1 MAGNPKPGII
11 QRMYEASLHI
21 IGKDTPTWFD
31 PGNPLSS
38 VVGNATSVE
47 GRQFDFQPNT
57 NALTTPKSEK
67 PSSANRSV
75 AFPELRWLADQ
86 VEILRLV
93 IETRKDQV
101 CGMDWDFRVIG
112 SKDKA
117 DPRIVW
123 LRKFF
128 RKPDGI
134 HEMRTWIRMLIEDL
148 NVIDAPALHV
158 IRDGANPELIL
169 GFEQVDGATI
179 KPLMDEW
186 GRLPQ
191 GFDADGKPFAAY
203 AQVLKGMQA
212 VHYSTLDMIYK
223 PRNPRIHSVYGYS
236 PVEQI
241 LTYAN
246 TAVRRQLQ
254 QLGYFTEGNMPEG
267 FVPVHGTAAQVQQF
281 QKIWDAGEVEGQ
293 KIGRIRFIPADTAS
307 KFVPFKDAVLADA
320 FDEWMA
326 RIVCYAFS
334 QEPTPFMKA
343 VNRATAETARDQS
356 LKEGV
361 AVQVQWIKDLLDD
374 LIQNYLEL
382 PDCEVFVTP
391 SQETDPLKLG
401 AYIEGLTQGPNPI
414 MRVDEARD
422 LLGLD
427 GDAPIA
433 PTAPTPEPPT
443 AAQPAQEVAHVHRV
457 AQILDT
463 RKTRALATR
472 HETAITDSVFGYFQK
487 TAKRAA
493 QEIGESLH
501 RVQRDDKAAAD
512 LFDFQDDD
520 FLKAVGPSIENIYGD
535 SAGIA
540 LDATGAGVKIGFK
553 AESAEWAKDRG
564 AWLVG
569 KSVNE
574 DGEIVEA
581 IRPEYRVSDLC
592 RQSIRDV
599 TAQATE
605 ESWTTPK
612 IVETLQNDHAFSRSR
627 AQTIASTE
635 IVNAD
640 EQGKLAGWKASGL
653 NLQKRSILG
662 SNENHGPDDI
672 ENAAEGW
679 IPVENT
685 FQSGAESPPYH
696 PNCRC
701 VSVARSVKS

>member
-1 MAGNPKPGII
+1 MAGNPKPGIVR
-11 QRMYEASLHI
+11 RMYEASLHI
-21 IGKDTPTWFD
+21 IGKDTPTWMD

-38 VVGNATSVE
+38 VVGNAAAVE
-47 GRQFDFQPNT
+47 GRQFDFQPNV
-57 NALTTPKSEK
+57 NALTTPKSENH
-67 PSSANRSV
+67 ANRSV
-75 AFPELRWLADQ
+75 MFPELRWLADQ

-112 SKDKA
+112 SKSKN
-117 DPRIVW
+117 DPRGVW

-128 RKPDGI
+128 RRPDGI
-134 HEMRTWIRMLIEDL
+134 HEMRTWLRMLMEDL

-158 IRDGANPELIL
+158 IREESNPDLIL

-186 GRLPQ
+186 GRLPR
-191 GFDADGKPFAAY
+191 GFDANGQPFAAY

-212 VHYSTLDMIYK
+212 VHYSTLDLIYK
-223 PRNPRIHSVYGYS
+223 PRNPRIHSVYGYG

-246 TAVRRQLQ
+246 TAIRRQLQ

-267 FVPVHGTAAQVQQF
+267 FVPIQGTADQVQKF
-281 QKIWDAGEVEGQ
+281 QRIWDAGEVDGQ
-293 KIGRIRFIPADTAS
+293 KIGRIRFIPAETAS

-334 QEPTPFMKA
+334 QEPTPFIKQ

-361 AVQVQWIKDLLDD
+361 AVQIQWIKELLND
-374 LIQNYLEL
+374 LIQNYLDL
-382 PDCEVFVTP
+382 PDCEAFVTP

-401 AYIEGLTQGPNPI
+401 TYIEGLTQGPNPI

-427 GDAPIA
+427 GDAPVA
-433 PTAPTPEPPT
+433 PTAPAPEPPK
-443 AAQPAQEVAHVHRV
+443 AAPPTQEVAHVHR
-457 AQILDT
+457 ATQILDT
-463 RKTRALATR
+463 RKTRALAIR
-472 HETAITDSVFGYFQK
+472 HETAITDSVFGYFQR
-487 TAKRAA
+487 TAQRAA
-493 QEIGESLH
+493 QEIANSIH
-501 RVQRDDKAAAD
+501 RVQRDDKAFDPDA
-512 LFDFQDDD
+512 FDFRDDN
-520 FLKAVGPSIENIYGD
+520 FLKAVGPSIENIYGE
-535 SAGIA
+535 SAGVA
-540 LDATGAGVKIGFK
+540 LDATGSGIKFGFK

-569 KSVNE
+569 KSINE
-574 DGEIVEA
+574 DGAIVES

-605 ESWTTPK
+605 ENWTTSK
-612 IVETLQNDHAFSRSR
+612 IAESLQNDHAFSRSR

-640 EQGKLAGWKASGL
+640 EQGKLAGWKASGIK
-653 NLQKRSILG
+653 LQKRSILG
-662 SNENHGPDDI
+662 SNENHGEDDI
-672 ENAAEGW
+672 ANAAEGW
-679 IPVENT
+679 IPVESE
-685 FQSGAESPPYH
+685 FQSGDEAPPYH
-696 PNCRC
+696 PSCMC
-701 VSVARSVKS
+701 TSVARSIKP